1 MNADPIR
8 GRTLLWTY
16 ADGPV
21 AGKTFEH
28 VFGADGTVRYRE
40 THGAP
45 PSRPPTNGK
54 RKEAAPEKSEPP
66 IRYESARVSDDVHA
80 VSYLA
85 PSGWTLTTVLDL
97 RAGTM
102 VSFASNEKSL
112 VVQRGT
118 FEAASRT

>member
-1 MNADPIR
+1 MSSDPIR

-16 ADGPV
+16 EDGPV

-28 VFGADGTVRYRE
+28 VFGVDGTVRFRE
-40 THGAP
+40 AHGAS

-54 RKEAAPEKSEPP
+54 RKPASETNEPAV
-66 IRYESARVSDDVHA
+66 RYETARITDDVYA

-85 PSGWTLTTVLDL
+85 RSGYTLTTILDL

-118 FEAASRT
+118 FEAASRG